1 MKKLL
6 IIALIFG
13 SLTSIAYAANDTA
26 RCGGHNKFVKNLE
39 LELEQGRADK
49 VQDILRS
56 YGDIKDLYMNNR
68 KDEIPAFLERKE
80 AELAAVLTPEELA
93 QFKTDVAE
101 WAKNKDFSKF
111 ARFYSMGDWPQKS
124 HE

>member
-13 SLTSIAYAANDTA
+13 SLTSIAYAAKDTA
-26 RCGGHNKFVKNLE
+26 GCNGNNKFVKNLE
-39 LELEQGRADK
+39 LEQDRADK

-56 YGDIKDLYMNNR
+56 YSDIKDLYMNDR
-68 KDEIPAFLERKE
+68 RDEIPAFLEQKE

-93 QFKTDVAE
+93 QFKSDVGE

-111 ARFYSMGDWPQKS
+111 ARFYDMGDWS
-124 HE
+124 HKDHE